1 MGKIAVFVTSAG
13 FCTKIDAIKV
23 LEYIFVYP
31 VLNSNWLHI
40 NRLNKTELR

>member
-23 LEYIFVYP
+23 LEYIF
-31 VLNSNWLHI
+31 LFTLF
-40 NRLNKTELR
+40 

>member
-31 VLNSNWLHI
+31 V
-40 NRLNKTELR
+40 KFELATYQQIE

>member
-31 VLNSNWLHI
+31 CF
-40 NRLNKTELR
+40 KFELATYQQIE